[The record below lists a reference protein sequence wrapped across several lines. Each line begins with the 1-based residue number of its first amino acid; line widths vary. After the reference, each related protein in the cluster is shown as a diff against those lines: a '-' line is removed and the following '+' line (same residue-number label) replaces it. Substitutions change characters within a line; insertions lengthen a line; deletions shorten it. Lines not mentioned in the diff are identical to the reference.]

1 MEAKTCPRCGTKV
14 VVAPGRGR
22 PRRWCSNECRRL
34 ASEERRAARRTDRPV
49 EIREEIRERVVERS
63 RPLSPDAAVD
73 RVLSSDAAT
82 EKLLRVL
89 AYRMRHDPPITPHQ
103 QWMHA
108 QLRNV
113 VSDLSAAH
121 SEVDAMP
128 RQGPGSFAY
137 PSAPS
142 APAQPVDSTDRAGA
156 LREAVALVMTSPRAV
171 REVLV
176 ALADQARK
184 GMLADAQHSSTV
196 TAAESLFGALVGSG
210 TLRRRR

>member
-22 PRRWCSNECRRL
+22 PRRWCSDECRRL

-49 EIREEIRERVVERS
+49 EIREEIRERVIERS
-63 RPLSPDAAVD
+63 RPLSPDAAVE
-73 RVLSSDAAT
+73 RVLSSSAAT

-103 QWMHA
+103 QWTHA
-108 QLRNV
+108 LLRNV

-137 PSAPS
+137 PAEPA
-142 APAQPVDSTDRAGA
+142 APARTAPTDRAGA

-196 TAAESLFGALVGSG
+196 SAAESLFGALVGSG